1 MNLAPLILIIPLL
14 IVLWLTVSNSKF
26 IEIIVVNFNTL
37 YYTLPI
43 IIILSGIIML
53 FIIMFFQGLPD
64 IIELRKAKYYI
75 LSKMYP
81 YSVRIIDTD
90 MKRTKRFIIGFY
102 NATIEGRVLLW
113 GDKYLV
119 KIDKTRH
126 RRIIESYTIAEE
138 VIEEIVKKALKQKNE
153 LPSKIEL
160 RKSNKN
166 GWTLAHSYARA
177 GYRFDPDT
185 EKDILKTADKN
196 GVTVAHIQ
204 AREGYVFDPIKYKD
218 ILELT
223 DKNGETVLAVQ
234 NEMLI
239 KKLSLN

>member
-1 MNLAPLILIIPLL
+1 MIKEIIKTGKDIPYSRKALL
-14 IVLWLTVSNSKF
+14 RANSK
-26 IEIIVVNFNTL
+26 
-37 YYTLPI
+37 
-43 IIILSGIIML
+43 
-53 FIIMFFQGLPD
+53 
-64 IIELRKAKYYI
+64 
-75 LSKMYP
+75 
-81 YSVRIIDTD
+81 
-90 MKRTKRFIIGFY
+90 
-102 NATIEGRVLLW
+102 
-113 GDKYLV
+113 
-119 KIDKTRH
+119 
-126 RRIIESYTIAEE
+126 
-138 VIEEIVKKALKQKNE
+138 
-153 LPSKIEL
+153 
-160 RKSNKN
+160 

-204 AREGYVFDPIKYKD
+204 AREGYVFVPIKYKD